1 LDRIAITGGARLKGE
16 IPISGAK
23 NSAIKLMAASL
34 LTEEPLRLTNMPR
47 LADTRFLGKLLQR
60 LGAEVVEADGE
71 DGPETLLRTKEI
83 VSGFAPYDLVRQM
96 RASFNVLGPLLARTG
111 QAKVSLPGGCTIGAR
126 PVDLHLK
133 ALEALGARIDL
144 HEGYV
149 YAQAPGG
156 LKGGRIDFPFNS
168 VGATEHAMLAAVLA
182 RGDTVMT
189 NSACEP
195 ELADLAEC
203 LNKMGAK
210 VSGAGT
216 PTITIE
222 GVTSLHGATH
232 AVMAD
237 RIETGTYAVAAAMA
251 GGEVRLTRTRCD
263 FIQALL
269 DKMVEAGVEVTPHND
284 GLTVRRNGGLLKP
297 VELETGVYPGFATD
311 LQAQFMAL
319 MTLADGESVIRETI
333 FENRFMHAPEL
344 MRLGADI
351 SVQGGEA
358 RVRGVAALEGAQV
371 MATDLRASVS
381 LVIAGL
387 AARGETIVN
396 RVYHLD
402 RGFERLEEK
411 LSACGAQI
419 RRLKGDGEGEEDG

>member
-1 LDRIAITGGARLKGE
+1 LDRIAITGGARLQGE

-47 LADTRFLGKLLQR
+47 LADTRFLGRLLQR
-60 LGAEVVEADGE
+60 LGTEVLEADGE

-83 VSGFAPYDLVRQM
+83 VSAIAPYDLVRQM

-149 YAQAPGG
+149 YAQAPRG
-156 LKGGRIDFPFNS
+156 LKGAHIEFPFNS
-168 VGATEHAMLAAVLA
+168 VGATEHAVLAAVLA
-182 RGDTVMT
+182 EGETVLA

-195 ELADLAEC
+195 EMVDLADC
-203 LNKMGAK
+203 LNAMGAK

-216 PTITIE
+216 SVIRIQ
-222 GVTSLHGATH
+222 GVSRLHGATH
-232 AVMAD
+232 AVMPD
-237 RIETGTYAVAAAMA
+237 RIETGTYALAAAMS
-251 GGEVRLTRTRCD
+251 GGEVRLTRTRSD
-263 FIQALL
+263 FIQALI
-269 DKMVEAGVEVTPHND
+269 DKMIEAGVEVTPHND
-284 GLTVRRNGGLLKP
+284 GLTVRRNGALLKA
-297 VELETGVYPGFATD
+297 VEFETGVYPGFPTD
-311 LQAQFMAL
+311 LQAPFMAL
-319 MTLADGESVIRETI
+319 MTLAEGESVIRETI
-333 FENRFMHAPEL
+333 FENRLMHAPEL
-344 MRLGADI
+344 RRMGADI
-351 SVQGGEA
+351 TVQGAEA
-358 RVRGVAALEGAQV
+358 RVRGVVALEGAQV
-371 MATDLRASVS
+371 MATDLRASVC

-387 AARGETIVN
+387 AARGETTVN

-411 LSACGAQI
+411 LGACGAQI
-419 RRLKGDGEGEEDG
+419 RRIKGDGEGDED